1 MIESG
6 RECGQR
12 SAMTERKRGTGLWTQ
27 RSEPG
32 GIKEGFPQ
40 EDIRVRRRV
49 TECSPGGEKMFGHSV
64 IHFYTISSGL
74 PLGCGSA
81 R

>member
-1 MIESG
+1 
-6 RECGQR
+6 
-12 SAMTERKRGTGLWTQ
+12 MTERKRGTGLWTQ